1 MNKILMVIIFLGQ
14 TPDGYKDLYVLE
26 TPSFKTTEQCYASLG
41 DEKHRGNLIDRL
53 HKEYGGFKPI
63 EKIICSPEK
72 TVYKTIGVE
81 S

>member
-1 MNKILMVIIFLGQ
+1 MVIIFLGQ
-14 TPDGYKDLYVLE
+14 TPDGYKDLYVLKE
-26 TPSFKTTEQCYASLG
+26 PNFQSTEQCYSSLA
-41 DEKHRGNLIDRL
+41 DSKLRNNLINKL

-72 TVYKTIGVE
+72 TVFKTIGVE